1 MFVVILFIV
10 WDRAKFEEVDNGTTV
25 VTQRYLD
32 SRGDVPIG
40 ENGSVKFCE
49 WIPAVLGRS
58 RNRGATPT
66 RHCSDTGSRHYTISP
81 QMPILTLVA
90 KHPTDTFNWMET
102 LIKQFDEYNG
112 RAYLDETLGKFWNA
126 S

>member
-49 WIPAVLGRS
+49 
-58 RNRGATPT
+58 
-66 RHCSDTGSRHYTISP
+66 
-81 QMPILTLVA
+81 
-90 KHPTDTFNWMET
+90 
-102 LIKQFDEYNG
+102 
-112 RAYLDETLGKFWNA
+112 
-126 S
+126 